1 MGLKK
6 GSVIILVAVFLLV
19 LSLRASA
26 QATQTTYTVSD
37 LGALIDSNGE
47 VVGGASVNLRGDVVG
62 QEILPAGPRR
72 AFVWRDGQAFDLGS
86 LGGPSAG
93 ARGINLFD
101 FVAGAAD
108 GADGTERAVLWRLN
122 SALALSS
129 IHALELG
136 TFGGNASEGNDINN
150 FGFVVGFA
158 YTTTPDPTFTLEF
171 GQTAHGFEWIG
182 RLHDL
187 GTLGGPNSIAIGIND
202 KGSIVGWSQVSLDP
216 GPFGIP
222 NLHAVIWKD
231 GKITDM
237 GSFGGPISL
246 ALSVNNQDTAVGQS
260 MLPSFLSRAFAWQ
273 GGSLTDL
280 GTLPGDLASG
290 AGGINNAGQIVGFS
304 AGATGQSACLWQ
316 GGQPTDLNA
325 HISDPAWQ
333 LAAAN
338 SVNDA
343 GQIAGFGLFNGE
355 LHGFLLTPD
364 KQNSQGDF
372 PAGRRAQLP
381 EKILQ
386 WLTLQKSGLD
396 PAKLQKKT
404 KY

>member
-6 GSVIILVAVFLLV
+6 GSMIILVVLFLLV
-19 LSLRASA
+19 SNPRAGA

-37 LGALIDSNGE
+37 LGALIDSKGE

-72 AFVWRDGQAFDLGS
+72 AFVWRDGQAFDLGT
-86 LGGPSAG
+86 LGGPSAS

-108 GADGTERAVLWRLN
+108 RADGTERAVLWRLN
-122 SALALSS
+122 SALSS
-129 IHALELG
+129 VHVVDLG

-171 GQTAHGFEWIG
+171 GQTAHGFEWVG

-202 KGSIVGWSQVSLDP
+202 KGSVVGWSQVSLDP

-246 ALSVNNQDTAVGQS
+246 ALSINNQDTAVGQS
-260 MLPSFLSRAFAWQ
+260 MLPSFLSRGFAWQ

-316 GGQPTDLNA
+316 GGQPTDLNTR
-325 HISDPAWQ
+325 ISDPAWQ

-338 SVNDA
+338 SINDA

-355 LHGFLLTPD
+355 LHGFLLTPG
-364 KQNSQGDF
+364 KQDSQGDS
-372 PAGRRAQLP
+372 PAGWRAQLP
-381 EKILQ
+381 ENILQ

-396 PAKLQKKT
+396 PSRLQKST
-404 KY
+404 KH